1 MSSNIFKDK
10 VFPRHISDIMTIMH
24 MAVFE
29 GTDGEEKWETY
40 LTHKQKECVALGLG
54 LYYQCEH
61 CVEYHIKVLE
71 RLGHIK
77 RDTFMKN
84 MTSMILFLRVDV
96 DRITEQE
103 KNRWMHAWHEYA
115 TKVSLKSG
123 DKVMPYLIG
132 LAIGIARDDAFLIN
146 FCGTEVKQ
154 TYEKLNVEPRLVL
167 GELEAVVVFMKAA
180 ASKNRIASKIN
191 QLVNP

>member
-1 MSSNIFKDK
+1 
-10 VFPRHISDIMTIMH
+10 
-24 MAVFE
+24 
-29 GTDGEEKWETY
+29 
-40 LTHKQKECVALGLG
+40 
-54 LYYQCEH
+54 
-61 CVEYHIKVLE
+61 
-71 RLGHIK
+71 
-77 RDTFMKN
+77 
-84 MTSMILFLRVDV
+84 
-96 DRITEQE
+96 
-103 KNRWMHAWHEYA
+103 MHAWHEYA

-154 TYEKLNVEPRLVL
+154 TYEKLNIEPRLVL